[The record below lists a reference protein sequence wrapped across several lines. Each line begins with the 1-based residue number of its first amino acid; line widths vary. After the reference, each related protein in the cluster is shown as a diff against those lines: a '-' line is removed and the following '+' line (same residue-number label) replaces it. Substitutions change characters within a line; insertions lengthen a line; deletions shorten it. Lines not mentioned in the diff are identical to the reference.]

1 MMQTIWQPNS
11 AVQAQLAALKPYLA
25 KNVRIDNGPINDRV
39 HALLAAGGK
48 FLRPG
53 FFYLFS
59 QFGDDQDPTRLRA
72 GAAAMEMLHVATLIH
87 DDVIDQSPERR
98 NVTTIH
104 QDYGQ
109 RNAIYAGD
117 LLFTCYFDQVLIA
130 AKTAN
135 DVKVNTA
142 AMRAI
147 LQGELDQMA
156 HNFNPQT
163 TVNDYL
169 TVARGKTARLFSL
182 SCEQGA
188 HLANAPL
195 AVVTLAKKIGEK
207 MGLAYQMLDDVLD
220 YAGDE
225 ALTHK
230 PVLTDLR
237 DGVYS
242 LPLIYALRATPQLA
256 DQLPMPGDPVDNDQL
271 LLIRDQVIVSG
282 GVTRAQ
288 ALATRYTQDAL
299 DLIDQLPTGETQ
311 QTLRRLVT
319 QLLVRNH

>member
-1 MMQTIWQPNS
+1 MMQTIWQPES
-11 AVQAQLAALKPYLA
+11 LVAKELAALKPYLA
-25 KNVRIDNGPINDRV
+25 TNVKIDNAAINDRV
-39 HALLAAGGK
+39 HDLLAAGGK

-53 FFYLFS
+53 FFYLFCH
-59 QFGDDQDPTRLRA
+59 FGPDHNTTRLRA
-72 GAAAMEMLHVATLIH
+72 GAAAMELLHVATLIH
-87 DDVIDQSPERR
+87 DDVIDESPERR
-98 NVTTIH
+98 HVTTIH

-130 AKTAN
+130 AKTAD
-135 DVKVNTA
+135 DVKINTA

-156 HNFNPQT
+156 HNFDPTT
-163 TVNDYL
+163 TVDDYL
-169 TVARGKTARLFSL
+169 AIARGKTARLFSL

-188 HLANAPL
+188 HFAGADASVVKLAQQ
-195 AVVTLAKKIGEK
+195 IGER

-225 ALTHK
+225 ALTQK
-230 PVLTDLR
+230 PVLNDLR

-242 LPLIYALRATPQLA
+242 LPLIYALTAEPQLA
-256 DQLPMPGDPVDNDQL
+256 EQLPQPGDHISIDQL
-271 LLIRDQVIVSG
+271 LSIRDQVIALG
-282 GVTRAQ
+282 GVTQAQ
-288 ALATRYTQDAL
+288 QLATHYTKTAL
-299 DLIDQLPTGETQ
+299 NLIDQLPTGETQ

-319 QLLVRNH
+319 ELLVRNH

>member
-1 MMQTIWQPNS
+1 MMQTIWQSNS
-11 AVQAQLAALKPYLA
+11 AVEVQLAALKPYLA
-25 KNVRIDNGPINDRV
+25 KHVQIDNEPINNRV

-59 QFGDDQDPTRLRA
+59 QFGTDQDPVRLKA

-87 DDVIDQSPERR
+87 DDVIDQAPERR

-104 QDYGQ
+104 KDYGQ

-130 AKTAN
+130 AKRAE
-135 DVKVNTA
+135 DVRVNTA

-156 HNFNPQT
+156 HNFDPQT
-163 TVNDYL
+163 TVADYL
-169 TVARGKTARLFSL
+169 AVARGKTARLFSL

-188 HLANAPL
+188 HLAEAPL
-195 AVVTLAKKIGEK
+195 KVERLAKKIGET

-225 ALTHK
+225 HLTQK
-230 PVLTDLR
+230 PVLADLR

-242 LPLIYALRATPQLA
+242 LPLIYALELQPSIAE
-256 DQLPMPGDPVDNDQL
+256 QLPVPGESISNEQL
-271 LLIRDQVIVSG
+271 RLIRDQVIVSG
-282 GVTRAQ
+282 GVTKAQ
-288 ALATRYTQDAL
+288 MLATQYTQTAL
-299 DLIDQLPTGETQ
+299 DLIDQLPTGDTQ
-311 QTLRRLVT
+311 QTLRQLVT

>member
-1 MMQTIWQPNS
+1 MIQTIWQPDTP
-11 AVQAQLAALKPYLA
+11 VHAQLAALKPYLMA
-25 KNVRIDNGPINDRV
+25 NVKIDNAAINDRV
-39 HALLAAGGK
+39 HQLLAAGGK

-59 QFGDDQDPTRLRA
+59 QFGAEQDPVRLQA
-72 GAAAMEMLHVATLIH
+72 GAAAMELLHVATLIH
-87 DDVIDQSPERR
+87 DDVIDEAKERR
-98 NVTTIH
+98 HVTTIH

-130 AKTAN
+130 AKTPA

-156 HNFNPQT
+156 HNFKPT
-163 TVNDYL
+163 TTLSDYL
-169 TVARGKTARLFSL
+169 NVAAGKTACLFSL

-188 HLANAPL
+188 HLAGASAEIAKL
-195 AVVTLAKKIGEK
+195 ARQIGNR
-207 MGLAYQMLDDVLD
+207 MGLAYQMLDDILD
-220 YAGDE
+220 YTGDE
-225 ALTHK
+225 EITHK
-230 PVLTDLR
+230 PVLTDLK

-242 LPLIYALRATPQLA
+242 LPLIYALQSDPTLA
-256 DQLPMPGDPVDNDQL
+256 KLLPMPGMVISNAEL
-271 LLIRDQVIVSG
+271 LNIRDQVIALG
-282 GVTRAQ
+282 GVTKAQQLATDYTQQ
-288 ALATRYTQDAL
+288 ALT
-299 DLIDQLPTGETQ
+299 LINRLPAGSTQ
-311 QTLRRLVT
+311 QTLRSLVT

>member
-11 AVQAQLAALKPYLA
+11 AVEAQLAALKPYLA
-25 KNVRIDNGPINDRV
+25 QHVQIDNPAINDRV

-59 QFGDDQDPTRLRA
+59 QFGQDQDATRLRA

-87 DDVIDQSPERR
+87 DDVIDHAPQRR
-98 NVTTIH
+98 NVPTI
-104 QDYGQ
+104 QKDYGQ

-130 AKTAN
+130 AKSAD
-135 DVKVNTA
+135 DVRVNTA

-156 HNFNPQT
+156 HNFHPET
-163 TVNDYL
+163 TVADYL
-169 TVARGKTARLFSL
+169 KVARGKTARLFSL

-195 AVVTLAKKIGEK
+195 QVVHLAKQIGEDL
-207 MGLAYQMLDDVLD
+207 GVAYQMLDDVLD
-220 YAGDE
+220 FTGDE
-225 ALTHK
+225 TLTHK
-230 PVLTDLR
+230 PILADLK

-242 LPLIYALRATPQLA
+242 LPLIYALESQPALA
-256 DQLPMPGDPVDNDQL
+256 EQLPKPGDEITESQL
-271 LLIRDQVIVSG
+271 RAIRDQVISLG
-282 GVTRAQ
+282 GVFKAQ
-288 ALATRYTQDAL
+288 KLATEYTQTALA
-299 DLIDQLPTGETQ
+299 LINQLPAGETRTTIHQ
-311 QTLRRLVT
+311 LVT
-319 QLLVRNH
+319 ALLGRNH

>member
-25 KNVRIDNGPINDRV
+25 KNVQIDNPAINDRV

-59 QFGDDQDPTRLRA
+59 QFGTDQDVDRLRA

-87 DDVIDQSPERR
+87 DDVIDQAPERR

-130 AKTAN
+130 AKSAD
-135 DVKVNTA
+135 DVKVNVA

-147 LQGELDQMA
+147 LQGELDQMQ
-156 HNFNPQT
+156 HNFNPAT
-163 TVNDYL
+163 TVDDYL
-169 TVARGKTARLFSL
+169 KVARGKTARLFSL
-182 SCEQGA
+182 SCEMGA
-188 HLANAPL
+188 HLAGAPL
-195 AVVTLAKKIGEK
+195 NVTTRAKKIGEQ

-220 YAGDE
+220 FAGDE
-225 ALTHK
+225 TLTQK
-230 PVLTDLR
+230 PVLSDLK

-242 LPLIYALRATPQLA
+242 LPLIYALTANPA
-256 DQLPMPGDPVDNDQL
+256 IAAQLPMPGDTVTNEQL

-282 GVTRAQ
+282 GVTKAQ
-288 ALATRYTQDAL
+288 ALATTYTQTAL
-299 DLIDQLPTGETQ
+299 DLIDQLPSGETQ
-311 QTLRRLVT
+311 QTLQRLVT

>member
-1 MMQTIWQPNS
+1 MMQTIWQPES
-11 AVQAQLAALKPYLA
+11 TVATDLADLKPYLA
-25 KNVRIDNGPINDRV
+25 TNVQINNPAINDRV
-39 HALLAAGGK
+39 HELLAAGGK

-59 QFGDDQDPTRLRA
+59 QFGTERDAVRLRA
-72 GAAAMEMLHVATLIH
+72 GAAAMELLHVATLIH
-87 DDVIDQSPERR
+87 DDVIDNSAERR
-98 NVTTIH
+98 HVTTVH

-130 AKTAN
+130 AKTAD

-156 HNFNPQT
+156 HNFQPT
-163 TVNDYL
+163 TTIDDYL
-169 TVARGKTARLFSL
+169 DIARGKTARLFSL

-188 HLANAPL
+188 HFAGAP
-195 AVVTLAKKIGEK
+195 AAIVTLAQQIGER

-225 ALTHK
+225 ALTQK
-230 PVLTDLR
+230 PVLNDLK

-242 LPLIYALRATPQLA
+242 LPLIYALTADPTLA
-256 DQLPMPGDPVDNDQL
+256 EQLPQPGEKINNEQL
-271 LLIRDQVIVSG
+271 LTIRDQVIALG
-282 GVTRAQ
+282 GVTQAQ
-288 ALATRYTQDAL
+288 QLATHYTKTAL
-299 DLIDQLPTGETQ
+299 NLIDTLPTGETQ

-319 QLLVRNH
+319 ELLVRNH

>member
-1 MMQTIWQPNS
+1 MMQTIWQPES
-11 AVQAQLAALKPYLA
+11 AVATELAALKPYLA
-25 KNVRIDNGPINDRV
+25 ANVQINNAAINDRV
-39 HALLAAGGK
+39 HELLAAGGK

-59 QFGDDQDPTRLRA
+59 QFGTDRDATRLRA
-72 GAAAMEMLHVATLIH
+72 GAAAMELLHVATLIH
-87 DDVIDQSPERR
+87 DDVIDNAPERR
-98 NVTTIH
+98 HVTTIH
-104 QDYGQ
+104 SNYGQ

-130 AKTAN
+130 AKTAD
-135 DVKVNTA
+135 DVKINTA

-156 HNFNPQT
+156 QNFQPTT
-163 TVNDYL
+163 TVDDYL
-169 TVARGKTARLFSL
+169 NIARGKTARLFSL

-188 HLANAPL
+188 HFAGAP
-195 AVVTLAKKIGEK
+195 ADIVTLAQQIGER

-225 ALTHK
+225 ALTQK
-230 PVLTDLR
+230 PVLNDLK

-242 LPLIYALRATPQLA
+242 LPLIYALTADPALA
-256 DQLPMPGDPVDNDQL
+256 EQLPQPGETISNEQL
-271 LLIRDQVIVSG
+271 LTIRDQVIALG
-282 GVTRAQ
+282 GVTQAQ
-288 ALATRYTQDAL
+288 QLATHYTKTAL
-299 DLIDQLPTGETQ
+299 NLIDNLPTGETQ

-319 QLLVRNH
+319 ELLVRNH